1 MDKEISQLEERATR
15 LLGEYQALRD
25 ENRALHTRLDAL
37 EADNTRLRDKL
48 AQCIARVEA
57 LIARLPERE
66 DA

>member
-1 MDKEISQLEERATR
+1 MDKEISQLEERSAR

-37 EADNTRLRDKL
+37 EADNTRLRDKF